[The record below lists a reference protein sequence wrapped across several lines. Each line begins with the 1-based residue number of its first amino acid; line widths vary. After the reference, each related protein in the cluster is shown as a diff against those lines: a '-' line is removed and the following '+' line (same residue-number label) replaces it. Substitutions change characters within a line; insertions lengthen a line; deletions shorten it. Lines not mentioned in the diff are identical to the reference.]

1 MSIKTIGTHA
11 DSNSTGVEK
20 RINKSAE
27 KLVFDIL
34 QSTQYSTPIAS
45 TVRELVT
52 NACDSQRE
60 KEIALEILSGEKE
73 VKDYFITRH
82 EEEYKDSNF
91 NPSYYSRTRLSA
103 IDSVTVQY
111 TERAGTGYCDTFSV
125 LD

>member
-1 MSIKTIGTHA
+1 MQTKMSKKTIGTHS
-11 DSNSTGVEK
+11 DSNTTCVEK

-60 KEIALEILSGEKE
+60 KEIALEKLKDWKE
-73 VKDYFITRH
+73 QI
-82 EEEYKDSNF
+82 
-91 NPSYYSRTRLSA
+91 
-103 IDSVTVQY
+103 
-111 TERAGTGYCDTFSV
+111 V
-125 LD
+125 LKVIIKNQSMNVLIE